1 LIHFYKRK
9 MEKSYSSMG
18 LVDPEYVQDIICWLK
33 KQEQCSMEF
42 KRQSPQMDKRR
53 HLVDW
58 TSVVAEKLHLTSC
71 TVHLAIKI
79 LDFFMDGH
87 DIQDPQLYLVC
98 LGSLLLASKMEEK
111 DSNVPK
117 CSEMNAFT
125 KNRFPLSDFI
135 SLEIVILKYFNWN
148 LCLPTACYF
157 AEMWLP
163 YAIHPTDSHNN
174 GPLVSFRDAKAY
186 FHQYVK
192 YFLDLA
198 MQDSTFID
206 TLPSVLAASLLAA
219 SRSAFGLTPNWTK
232 RMEFVTGYR
241 MDVLQ
246 PFTGILLGTFK
257 RDTTEE
263 SEMSCEDEGYVSRTS
278 SPVKEYDSLNCSEVM
293 DSEMS

>member
-1 LIHFYKRK
+1 
-9 MEKSYSSMG
+9 MDESDSSIG
-18 LVDPEYVQDIICWLK
+18 LVEPVYIQDIVFWLK
-33 KQEQCSMEF
+33 KREQSSMEF

-58 TSVVAEKLHLTSC
+58 TSVVAEKLNLTSC

-98 LGSLLLASKMEEK
+98 LGALLLASKMEEK

-157 AEMWLP
+157 AELWLP
-163 YAIHPTDSHNN
+163 YAIQTSDSHNN
-174 GPLVSFRDAKAY
+174 GPLVSFREAKAY
-186 FHQYVK
+186 YHQYVK

-198 MQDSTFID
+198 MQDATFID
-206 TLPSVLAASLLAA
+206 TLPSVLAASILAA
-219 SRSAFGLTPNWTK
+219 SRSAFGLTPTWTK
-232 RMEFVTGYR
+232 RMEFVTGYG
-241 MDVLQ
+241 MEVLQ
-246 PFTGILLGTFK
+246 PFSSILLATFK
-257 RDTTEE
+257 KETKEE
-263 SEMSCEDEGYVSRTS
+263 TEMSCEDEGYVSQTS
-278 SPVKEYDSLNCSEVM
+278 SPIKENESLSCSEVM
-293 DSEMS
+293 DPEMMMN